1 MRTQKIYCKD
11 CGSYYHLYVKSEKL
25 CSQHLMTVFGRYICY
40 FIMLLAFAQGTLLLD
55 SLLKQNHREAKL
67 SEIDNISG
75 IVDKDNDGINDQFD
89 GSIFSFDDIENWI
102 VMIPLTIILGII
114 MVWCFYF
121 RFMKA
126 VMARRRLIW
135 VEVLDKKSSEIFISR
150 IQAKQNLRLV
160 CEITTNIRSYNYLF
174 DKYWYR

>member
-1 MRTQKIYCKD
+1 
-11 CGSYYHLYVKSEKL
+11 
-25 CSQHLMTVFGRYICY
+25 
-40 FIMLLAFAQGTLLLD
+40 MLLAFAQGTLLLD